1 MTGICSLVSVGQWTC
16 IAEPSRLGR
25 SECSCDRRLR
35 WLKRQQGKR
44 LTLLGLS
51 FWGSKTFSQS
61 RSPVSCLSCCRYAR
75 ITSETGKSACEE
87 ICQTHCLSSQTLI
100 LARYLYP
107 FEQLRERKN
116 GPDHC
121 VCAHE
126 QEMVHSFLGVGP
138 RNWTRLS
145 GLAVS
150 NFTGWAIL
158 LTPNGLITTF
168 ILAQQSL
175 HVTLVSKLFCES
187 KATHV
192 C

>member
-121 VCAHE
+121 VCARMSRRWFTPSLVWVPGIE
-126 QEMVHSFLGVGP
+126 LDCQGWQWATLPVEPSCWLQMVL
-138 RNWTRLS
+138 
-145 GLAVS
+145 
-150 NFTGWAIL
+150 
-158 LTPNGLITTF
+158 
-168 ILAQQSL
+168 
-175 HVTLVSKLFCES
+175 
-187 KATHV
+187 
-192 C
+192 